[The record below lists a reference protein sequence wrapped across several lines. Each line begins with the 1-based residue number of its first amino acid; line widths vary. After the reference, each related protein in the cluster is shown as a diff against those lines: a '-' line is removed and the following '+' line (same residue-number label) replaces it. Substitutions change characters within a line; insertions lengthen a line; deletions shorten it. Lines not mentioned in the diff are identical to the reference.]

1 MKNLK
6 NESILIF
13 TLAAIQFSHVLDFV
27 VMMPLGPVLMRT
39 LNIGPS
45 SFALLVSVYNISAGT
60 AGVLYSLIA
69 DKYDRRLSLII
80 CFIGFILGTLL
91 CGLTNEYY
99 ILLFA
104 RIVAGAFG
112 GVLTSI
118 IFAIVTDL
126 IPFNRRGSALS
137 IIMSAFSVASVIG
150 VPLGLI
156 IAEAYNWQSTF
167 IFIALLSFGVLI
179 ACLKVVPSVKDH
191 VSKSSLKGNLQRLYK
206 LTVDRDYLW
215 SYTLVGINILS
226 IFMIIPFIAPYAIK
240 NVGLLESD
248 LKYIYLVG
256 GICTVI
262 TARIIGKLTDSKTP
276 IKVFSIL
283 VPLSCIP
290 IILMTNM
297 SKSPLF
303 IYLTV
308 SSLFMMLVSG
318 RMIPLM
324 TMASG
329 IASLKDRGTFMGI
342 LNSVR
347 SFGTS
352 IATLVAGFII
362 VEENGKFI
370 GYDTTGYISILIA
383 VITLVLSFKVNKIL
397 IKKLKN
403 EKTRS

>member
-1 MKNLK
+1 MDKLK
-6 NESILIF
+6 NETLLIL

-45 SFALLVSVYNISAGT
+45 SFALLVSIYNISAGT
-60 AGVLYSLIA
+60 AGVLYALIA
-69 DKYDRRLSLII
+69 DRYDRKLSLTL

-91 CGLTNEYY
+91 CGLTDEYY
-99 ILLFA
+99 VLLLA
-104 RIVAGAFG
+104 RVVAGAFG

-126 IPFNRRGSALS
+126 IPFERRGSALS
-137 IIMSAFSVASVIG
+137 IIMSAFSVASVLG

-156 IAEAYNWQSTF
+156 IAEAYDWQSTF
-167 IFIALLSFGVLI
+167 IFIALISFIILI
-179 ACLKVVPSVKDH
+179 ASLKIVPSINKHVTKDSIKENFH
-191 VSKSSLKGNLQRLYK
+191 RLYR
-206 LTVDRDYLW
+206 LTVQKDYIKT
-215 SYTLVGINILS
+215 YTLIGVNILS

-283 VPLSCIP
+283 VPISCIP
-290 IILMTNM
+290 IFFITNL
-297 SKSPLF
+297 SQSPL
-303 IYLTV
+303 YLYLIV
-308 SSLFMMLVSG
+308 SSLFMMFVSG

-324 TMASG
+324 TMASE

-352 IATLVAGFII
+352 IATLIAGFII
-362 VEENGKFI
+362 VEENNKFV
-370 GYDTTGYISILIA
+370 GYDTVGYLSIFIAIITFVIAIKVNRILIE
-383 VITLVLSFKVNKIL
+383 
-397 IKKLKN
+397 KLEN
-403 EKTRS
+403 EKA